1 MLLKFFGI
9 LIVILLC
16 LFFLIIYMANPW
28 GALDSTVHNSE
39 NAQNSTQVDT
49 LRVLT
54 FNMAYGFGHGSD
66 GVGYF
71 PKPKELILEHLNRL
85 ATLLD
90 EQKIDIVLLQ
100 EIDFDA
106 DRSGNTDQ
114 AKYLAERSGLKN
126 YASVVSWN
134 AKYVPFP
141 YLPISNHFG
150 KVKSGGAVL
159 SRFPIQKQEVSI
171 LPKPESNPWYYN
183 LFYPSRYFQTVYF
196 AINGQSIALLNT
208 HLEAY
213 IVENRQDQAKQIKS
227 ALAENSAIKFFGGDL
242 NSLAPFAKKFHDFN
256 DDYGDDYRNDKTQ
269 SILRDIPNFSEPRQ
283 AVDNPD
289 YFTFPALKLNRQL
302 DYLFVHDSLEV
313 VSYKVLQTEDL
324 SDHLP
329 ILLTLKL

>member
-1 MLLKFFGI
+1 MLLKMFGI
-9 LIVILLC
+9 LVGIILC
-16 LFFLIIYMANPW
+16 LALAIIYMANPW

-39 NAQNSTQVDT
+39 NSENPTQVDT

-54 FNMAYGFGHGSD
+54 LNMAYGFGLGSD
-66 GVGYF
+66 GVGYL
-71 PKPKELILEHLNRL
+71 PKPKELIFERLNRIT
-85 ATLLD
+85 ALLD

-114 AKYLAERSGLKN
+114 AKYLSERSSLKN
-126 YASVVSWN
+126 YASMVSWN
-134 AKYVPFP
+134 ANYVPFP
-141 YLPISNHFG
+141 YLPISNQFG

-159 SRFPIQKQEVSI
+159 SRFPIQKQTAKV
-171 LPKPESNPWYYN
+171 LPKPDSNPWYYN
-183 LFYPSRYFQTVYF
+183 LFYLHRYFQTVYF
-196 AINGQSIALLNT
+196 SINGQPLALLNT

-213 IVENRQDQAKQIKS
+213 DIENRQNQAEEIKTTV
-227 ALAENSAIKFFGGDL
+227 AANLDIKFFGGDL
-242 NSLAPFAKKFHDFN
+242 NSLAPFAEKFHNFD

-269 SILRDIPNFSEPRQ
+269 TILRNIPNFAEPRQ

-289 YFTFPALKLNRQL
+289 LFTFPTLNLNRQL
-302 DYLFVHDSLEV
+302 DYLFVRDSIEV
-313 VSYKVLQTEDL
+313 ISYKVLQTEDL